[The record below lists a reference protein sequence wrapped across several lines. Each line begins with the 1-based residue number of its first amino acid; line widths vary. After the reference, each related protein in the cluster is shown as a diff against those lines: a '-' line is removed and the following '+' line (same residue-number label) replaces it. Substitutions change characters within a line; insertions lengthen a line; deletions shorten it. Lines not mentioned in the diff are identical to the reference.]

1 MTIHHIVLYKFKPEA
16 TPEQRQSVKDSVS
29 TLPSQIPAIQGL
41 VTGESVFNPLG
52 HGYDDG
58 VIFLFESVAKLNEY
72 RPHKAHI
79 DYQALTAPYIE
90 DKLIFDIETA

>member
-16 TPEQRQSVKDSVS
+16 TPEQRQSVIDSVS
-29 TLPSQIPAIQGL
+29 ALPSQIPAIQGL
-41 VTGESVFNPLG
+41 VTGEILFNPLA

-58 VIFLFESVAKLNEY
+58 VIFLFESVAKLDEY
-72 RPHKAHI
+72 RPHKAHT
-79 DYQALTAPYIE
+79 DYQAFSAPYIE